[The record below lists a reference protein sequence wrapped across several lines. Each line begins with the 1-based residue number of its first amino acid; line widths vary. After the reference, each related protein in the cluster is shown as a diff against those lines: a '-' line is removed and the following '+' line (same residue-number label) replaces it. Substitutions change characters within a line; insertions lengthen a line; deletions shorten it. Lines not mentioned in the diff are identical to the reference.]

1 MKSKNLQFTIYNLQ
15 FLLIVSVLLTACGG
29 KKNQPDASGVFEAT
43 EIIVSAKGNGEIL
56 SFDVQEGQKVQKLAQ
71 LGYIDTT
78 QLYLKKLQLKI
89 NAKAVKNQFVDITKQ
104 TAALE
109 QQIAT
114 AKTEKKR
121 IENLLKSQAAT
132 TKQLDDIDAQI
143 AVLEKQLAAAKTTMQ
158 QSNSGVSDT
167 ESGVAVQ
174 IAQIDDQ
181 IKNSIIRSPIDG
193 TILAKYAEAGELAV
207 QGKAL
212 FKVADIN
219 EMVLRAYITS
229 SQLSQMKLGN
239 KVRVF
244 ADFGEKSMREYE
256 GKITWIS
263 PKAEFTPKTIQ
274 TRDERANLVY
284 AIKISVK
291 NDGFLKIGMYG
302 EVVIK

>member
-1 MKSKNLQFTIYNLQ
+1 MKSKKLKKIQLIT
-15 FLLIVSVLLTACGG
+15 LLIVNCSLLISCGG
-29 KKNQPDASGVFEAT
+29 NKNQPDASGVFEAT

-56 SFDVQEGQKVQKLAQ
+56 SFDVQEGQKVQKLVQ

-109 QQIAT
+109 QQIVT
-114 AKTEKKR
+114 AKTEKQR

-174 IAQIDDQ
+174 IAQIEDQ

-193 TILAKYAEAGELAV
+193 TVLAKYAEAGELAV

-229 SQLSQMKLGN
+229 SQLSQMKLGD

-302 EVVIK
+302 EVVISD